1 MSLTFEESLTFYQS
15 AFRNIGLYTAI
26 SIGLLTTSRVYKAN
40 SNALYTNS
48 FLILSIIAILLAI
61 ATLHN
66 LINQLTIYSGK
77 YEDDEKTLVD
87 IWLSVAKGGRFL
99 VYPIMGLNV
108 IALYRET
115 IKK

>member
-15 AFRNIGLYTAI
+15 AFRNVGLYTAI
-26 SIGLLTTSRVYKAN
+26 SLGLLTMSRIYRAN

-48 FLILSIIAILLAI
+48 FLILSIITILLAVT
-61 ATLHN
+61 TLHN
-66 LINQLTIYSGK
+66 LINQLTIYSSK

-99 VYPIMGLNV
+99 VYPIMGLTV
-108 IALYRET
+108 FALYRET
-115 IKK
+115 SRK